1 MKSTDEKIEE
11 IKSHGYELDFGTVF
25 NHAFEI
31 YKKIALSVGVSLLL
45 FSMLV
50 CIIVAGLVVGILGV
64 GISGE
69 EMQQFSVV
77 NFSPLGIVAY
87 VVFMVAV
94 TALGS
99 PFTAGLTKMAR
110 NASKDE
116 EVAIGNAFDYYGGPY
131 FSKIVLASLVMAS
144 FTTLVDVGL
153 ELIDY
158 KMLGVGINLVV
169 SLLTFLTIPL
179 IIFGNLDPMN
189 AIKGS
194 IIIISKQFLIIIGLL
209 IVTGLFCMLGIFGFC
224 IGIFFTLPL
233 INAMTYSIYASILDD
248 HENENQAEMEQDEN
262 DVILE

>member
-1 MKSTDEKIEE
+1 MKSTEEKIEE
-11 IKSHGYELDFGTVF
+11 IKSHSYELDFGTVF

-31 YKKIALSVGVSLLL
+31 YKKIALNAGVAFLL
-45 FSMLV
+45 FAMLL
-50 CIIVAGLVVGILGV
+50 CIIVIGLVVGILGV
-64 GISGE
+64 GISADD
-69 EMQQFSVV
+69 MQQFSII
-77 NFSPLGIVAY
+77 NFSPLGIVSY

-99 PFTAGLTKMAR
+99 PFTAGITKMAR
-110 NASKDE
+110 NASKNE
-116 EVAIGNAFDYYGGPY
+116 EVSIGNAFDYYGGRY
-131 FSKIVLASLVMAS
+131 FSKILVTSLLLGS

-158 KMLGVGINLVV
+158 KILGVLINLVV

-209 IVTGLFCMLGIFGFC
+209 IVTGLFCMLGIFGLC
-224 IGIFFTLPL
+224 IGIFFTMPL
-233 INAMTYSIYASILDD
+233 LNAMTYSIYATILDD
-248 HENENQAEMEQDEN
+248 HENENQAEMAQESN